1 MALGLLLSD
10 DLLFTSRVTGTAQ
23 ALGLTV
29 QPARTV
35 AALQAAAQAQAP
47 SAVILDLNHPGLV
60 IADLMQWLGELP
72 GGRPRV
78 VGYGSHVD
86 TATLK
91 AARQAGC
98 DEVLPRSQFAE
109 ELPKRLA
116 EWIAKGLQ

>member
-1 MALGLLLSD
+1 MAFGLLLSD

-29 QPARTV
+29 QPVKTV
-35 AALQAAAQAQAP
+35 AALQTAAQQRSP
-47 SAVILDLNHPGLV
+47 GAVILDLNHPGLV
-60 IADLMQWLGELP
+60 ITDLMQWLGELP
-72 GGRPRV
+72 GGRPHV

-98 DEVLPRSQFAE
+98 DEVMPRSQFAE
-109 ELPKRLA
+109 EIANRL
-116 EWIAKGLQ
+116 EQWIANGT